1 MDQVIAFIGPPAVGK
16 TTLTIR
22 LGGNAGCTV
31 FRLRERVPQEM
42 LAAAAA
48 NSERVDWVDDVTV
61 ARALRAYIEETTADK
76 SVHTALLD
84 NFPGSGIQV
93 RLLLG
98 VLRRLRPG
106 CAVTAVE
113 LILDERVRQER
124 VRSRRVCH
132 TCERDPVHDPRLP
145 AVASGNDPWRCAHCG
160 GVLHPRRGDAP
171 RLVAARTTRFEH
183 EAPGL
188 RRAFADA
195 DVEIVRIDASRA
207 VADLIT
213 ELSLL
218 ITTRSL
224 HS

>member
-16 TTLTIR
+16 TTLTIQ
-22 LGGNAGCTV
+22 LGEDAGCTV
-31 FRLRERVPQEM
+31 FRLREHVPQEM
-42 LAAAAA
+42 PAAAA
-48 NSERVDWVDDVTV
+48 NSDRVDWVDDVTV

-98 VLRRLRPG
+98 VLHRLQPE
-106 CAVTAVE
+106 CTVTAVE
-113 LILDERVRQER
+113 LVLDERVRQRR

-132 TCERDPVHDPRLP
+132 TCEHDPVHDPRLP
-145 AVASGNDPWRCAHCG
+145 AVASSGDPWRCARCG

-195 DVEIVRIDASRA
+195 GVEIVRVDASRA
-207 VADLIT
+207 VADLT
-213 ELSLL
+213 AELSLL

-224 HS
+224 HT

>member
-1 MDQVIAFIGPPAVGK
+1 MDQVIAFLGPPAVGK

-22 LGGNAGCTV
+22 LGENAGCTV
-31 FRLRERVPQEM
+31 FRLREHVPQEM

-48 NSERVDWVDDVTV
+48 NSDRVDWIDDVTV
-61 ARALRAYIEETTADK
+61 ARALRAYIEEAIADK
-76 SVHTALLD
+76 PVHSALLD

-98 VLRRLRPG
+98 LLHRLQPG

-113 LILDERVRQER
+113 LVLDERVRQER
-124 VRSRRVCH
+124 VRARRVCH

-145 AVASGNDPWRCAHCG
+145 AVASAGDPWRCARCG
-160 GVLHPRRGDAP
+160 GILHPRRGDAP
-171 RLVAARTTRFEH
+171 RLVAGRTSRFEH

-188 RRAFADA
+188 RQALADA
-195 DVEIVRIDASRA
+195 GAEIMRIDASRV
-207 VADLIT
+207 VADLT
-213 ELSLL
+213 AELSPL

-224 HS
+224 NS

>member
-16 TTLTIR
+16 TTLTIW
-22 LGGNAGCTV
+22 LGESAGCTV
-31 FRLRERVPQEM
+31 FRLREHVPQEM

-48 NSERVDWVDDVTV
+48 NSDRVDWVDDVTV
-61 ARALRAYIEETTADK
+61 ARALRAYIEEATTDK
-76 SVHTALLD
+76 SGHTALLD

-98 VLRRLRPG
+98 ILHRLRPG
-106 CAVTAVE
+106 CTVTAVE
-113 LILDERVRQER
+113 LVLDERVRQER

-145 AVASGNDPWRCAHCG
+145 AVASSGNPWRCARCG

-171 RLVAARTTRFEH
+171 RLVAGRTSRFEH

-188 RRAFADA
+188 RQAFTDA
-195 DVEIVRIDASRA
+195 GAEIMRIDASRA
-207 VADLIT
+207 VADLT
-213 ELSLL
+213 AELSLL
-218 ITTRSL
+218 ITTRSPN
-224 HS
+224 S